1 MEYKGK
7 YKIFDQSRIKTYPIS
22 ERENKVHLHDLL
34 NPEEVSDMSFDLS
47 GEVTQMIDHIAKE
60 IVRHR
65 ENGQPVM
72 LFTGAHL
79 IKNGLGRLLIDLVK
93 KGMFTCVSGNM
104 ATSIHD
110 FELALIGQTSEYVPK
125 ALERGQFGM
134 AYEFRYMNTAIT
146 LGNREKLGLG
156 EALGKTIMDNDFK
169 DRMLSIAAREG
180 SPVEF
185 LHPEV
190 SVLAACYEEDI
201 PFTLHASIGT
211 DVLDQHPSF
220 DPAAKG
226 ACSGRDFLIY
236 THEITKLAEGGMVI
250 NIGSAVTGPEVF
262 LKAASMTGNVGL
274 VPKGIITADFDIRP
288 FKRENITDEST
299 AGYYN
304 RDQKSIVVRVPEA
317 YGGRGHYIQGNQK
330 QTFPFL
336 YKKIN
341 EYL

>member
-201 PFTLHASIGT
+201 PFTIHASIGT